1 MVTHYQLHT
10 GTHHTKLDVIMK
22 PYTDGFVL
30 FLNLLKLA
38 RRDMLAHLFQSPFVL
53 CNANKVC
60 EKGGFLS
67 H

>member
-1 MVTHYQLHT
+1 
-10 GTHHTKLDVIMK
+10 MK